1 MRSGGPGAAEH
12 NKGFDDE
19 RGDYKAIA
27 RDHLAY
33 RYEILTSLGK
43 GSFGQV
49 LKVYDYCKLT
59 QRAVKIIRNKARFHQ
74 QAKVELQI
82 LHHLVRKVRT
92 KHSGTWTGIEGCI
105 GA

>member
-12 NKGFDDE
+12 NKGFDDD
-19 RGDYKAIA
+19 RGDYKAIV

-33 RYEILTSLGK
+33 RYEILSSLGK

-49 LKVYDYCKLT
+49 LKVYDYCKLA
-59 QRAVKIIRNKARFHQ
+59 QRAVKIIRNKTRFHQ

-82 LHHLVRKVRT
+82 LHHLKRKV
-92 KHSGTWTGIEGCI
+92 KQNPS
-105 GA
+105 